1 MLRFLPR
8 LVLLTALWT
17 TGAVASA
24 DLYTPCAAC
33 HGDRAQGNRDLA
45 APRLNHLDPVSLLL
59 QMEKFQR
66 GWRGGEEAS
75 EAARQMA
82 ASAALFPP
90 EAAWPEL
97 LAWITD
103 QDSVV
108 SSITVE
114 GDVERGAT
122 LYRQFCAA
130 CHGPQAQGNL
140 ALNAPRLAGS
150 DDWYLLAQ
158 LHAFREGQRG
168 RLREDRTGRQMRS
181 MAAALPDEQA
191 LADVVS
197 WIRSQA
203 E

>member
-1 MLRFLPR
+1 MLRFLSR
-8 LVLLTALWT
+8 LVLLTGLCT
-17 TGAVASA
+17 VGVFASA
-24 DLYTPCAAC
+24 DLYAPCAAC

-66 GWRGGEEAS
+66 GWRGGDEAS

-82 ASAALFPP
+82 ASAALFPS

-108 SSITVE
+108 SPATVE